1 MKIMKKFTISAFL
14 LGFLMIGGFAQVAEN
29 DTGAGNVTGSG
40 NDTQGAVAS
49 GAGQVSAQDSEYA
62 FKVMESTNDVLA
74 YHGDYS
80 ATISLV
86 IEKPGKPKENLQ
98 YKIFERT
105 DKKLMTIVQLF
116 PEADKGVGYL
126 RDGDNIWSYDPIS
139 RKFSHTSIKEALG
152 DSDVKLDDVEQ
163 SKTKWR
169 DNYTV
174 TGYEIGKLGKF
185 DVDIIT
191 LTAKTT
197 EPSYA
202 KSKYYIRRDIPL
214 ILKEED
220 FSGSDRLM
228 RTILIPKYSKVPAGY
243 VSTQAILRDELNKG
257 EQTQQIVSE
266 LTFDSLPDKIFTK
279 AYLEGLN

>member
-1 MKIMKKFTISAFL
+1 MKIMKKITISAFL
-14 LGFLMIGGFAQVAEN
+14 LGFLVMGLSAQSAKT
-29 DTGAGNVTGSG
+29 DTETAKNGTQVTATSG
-40 NDTQGAVAS
+40 VS
-49 GAGQVSAQDSEYA
+49 QVSAQDSEYA

-185 DVDIIT
+185 EVDIIT

-202 KSKYYIRRDIPL
+202 KSKYYVRRDISL